1 MNERELDINR
11 YMMQAHRPQ
20 VNSILV
26 WENEKLSA
34 ELYYNGFDR
43 ESRHPIKSVVKSIL
57 SLAAGIATD
66 EGLLDLEDPIYKYIP
81 EFAEGRDMQHKRIK
95 IEHLLSMTS
104 GIFWQGGVHYHCPM
118 MDAMRRSQRWID
130 YIADCEVKNI
140 PGTFHNYKEWDV
152 ILLAAVLD
160 KVCGDCYDYIREKIY
175 EPLEITS
182 ERWYRS
188 PDGVYYSVA
197 DGEDTEKLSNLC
209 GRDLMKI
216 GVMLLNNG
224 VYHGKTIVSEKYLKR
239 ATTPG
244 KCDPQYGFLF
254 WINPDGFSMSGY
266 GGQHVY
272 VIPDQQRVIVTQAT
286 PTSRPMAYF
295 DLLAFLSD
303 REPVRQGR

>member
-1 MNERELDINR
+1 MNERELEINR
-11 YMMQAHRPQ
+11 FMMQAHHPQ

-26 WENEKLSA
+26 WEDGKLSA

-43 ESRHPIKSVVKSIL
+43 ESRHPIRSVCKSIL
-57 SLAAGIATD
+57 SLATGIAMD
-66 EGLLDLEDPIYKYIP
+66 EGLLNLDDPIAKYIP
-81 EFAEGRDMQHKRIK
+81 EFAEKRDMQHKRIR

-118 MDAMRRSQRWID
+118 MDAMKRSKNWID
-130 YIADCEVKNI
+130 YIADCEVKNV
-140 PGTFHNYKEWDV
+140 PGTYHNYKEWDV

-160 KVCGDCYDYIREKIY
+160 KVCGDCYDYICQKIY
-175 EPLEITS
+175 NPLGITS

-197 DGEDTEKLSNLC
+197 DCDENEKPSNLC
-209 GRDLMKI
+209 ARDLLKI
-216 GVMLLNNG
+216 GITLLNNG
-224 VYHGKTIVSEKYLKR
+224 IYQSKMIVSERYLKM

-254 WINPDGFSMSGY
+254 WITDDGYGMRGY

-272 VIPDQQRVIVTQAT
+272 VVPGQQRVIVTQAT

-295 DLLAFLSD
+295 DLLYFINH
-303 REPVRQGR
+303 